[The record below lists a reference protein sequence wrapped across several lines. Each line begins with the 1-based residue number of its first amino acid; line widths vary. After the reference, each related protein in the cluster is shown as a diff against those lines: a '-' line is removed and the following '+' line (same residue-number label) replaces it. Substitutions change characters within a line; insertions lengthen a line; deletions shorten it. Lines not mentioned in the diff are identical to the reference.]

1 MRAACAPR
9 TRCLC
14 PARAPLAPD
23 LHRLRTARAL
33 PAAPAP
39 CPAHPCC
46 PRAAP
51 APRAPAGRA
60 QPLPQRA
67 PLLSAPARIAAH
79 RANTPCS
86 LQRQRALLSSVTACP
101 AAHSA
106 SAPCCPARQHTPHPS
121 APCLPQPRHPAL
133 PSRAAQAKPCRP
145 TRAAL
150 PIPSRASLPH
160 FPAPPSRPAAATAA
174 AGSAGSAG
182 GAAGSA
188 RGANGSA
195 GGARGAGGSA
205 GGAATDSRQSWWW
218 RFWFYG
224 YCTAAAAA
232 SAKRVLRY
240 LCCTSGMGLV
250 LGGWGLVVLTGH
262 SDASWAND
270 QATQRSSH
278 GYIFSLGSGSVSWR
292 STCSSSVLGSS
303 CEAESYAGAMSAQDL
318 HWLTFLLTDSGKRLR
333 SPPVLYVDNKAML
346 ALCHEQRLEH
356 RTKHIDLRY
365 FLAR

>member
-1 MRAACAPR
+1 MLTQCHAALQLLALSALARCLRPANALPVPRSRAAC
-9 TRCLC
+9 TR
-14 PARAPLAPD
+14 
-23 LHRLRTARAL
+23 
-33 PAAPAP
+33 PAP
-39 CPAHPCC
+39 PAHCPCTTC
-46 PRAAP
+46 SAR
-51 APRAPAGRA
+51 
-60 QPLPQRA
+60 PLPRA
-67 PLLSAPARIAAH
+67 PLLPASSPCPARPCWPRAALAPARPAA
-79 RANTPCS
+79 
-86 LQRQRALLSSVTACP
+86 QRASANCSPSRQHALQPTA
-101 AAHSA
+101 
-106 SAPCCPARQHTPHPS
+106 PARP
-121 APCLPQPRHPAL
+121 AVQPL

-205 GGAATDSRQSWWW
+205 GGAATDCHCLSWPLSRP
-218 RFWFYG
+218 
-224 YCTAAAAA
+224 
-232 SAKRVLRY
+232 
-240 LCCTSGMGLV
+240 
-250 LGGWGLVVLTGH
+250 GGGGFGFMGH